1 MVTPEDVAGHIAVVL
16 DAATQALAEEGSG
29 GYNAMIL
36 HMNRLDSQAREALQ
50 ARLEQHLWPIVEKL
64 ENDQPLAAAEQEMLQ
79 ILLVGDAKS
88 YVKTEDQVESWK
100 GEVKRLIEEIR
111 RVQAGGLEG
120 FDNLMRLQ
128 ALGREA
134 MRVLPDLAYYYQEQE
149 RARRFDEAM
158 RGDLDREARRT
169 LANLVKEMLTSDKV

>member
-1 MVTPEDVAGHIAVVL
+1 
-16 DAATQALAEEGSG
+16 
-29 GYNAMIL
+29 
-36 HMNRLDSQAREALQ
+36 
-50 ARLEQHLWPIVEKL
+50 VEKL
-64 ENDQPLAAAEQEMLQ
+64 DNDQPLAAAEQEMLQ

-128 ALGREA
+128 ALCREA
-134 MRVLPDLAYYYQEQE
+134 LRVLPDLAYYYQEQE
-149 RARRFDEAM
+149 RVRRFDEAM

-169 LANLVKEMLTSDKV
+169 LANLVKEMLTSDKL